1 MESLR
6 SALGWVR
13 VPTVG
18 QDKVKVQV
26 GRDRPLEPRRNETLA
41 NLASTWMER
50 VSKTGVKMLLKGT
63 SVPSTS
69 QLIYVEFHVVTCL
82 SKDAQNMAIDITKL
96 SAKLNCVIIT

>member
-26 GRDRPLEPRRNETLA
+26 GRDRPLEPQCL
-41 NLASTWMER
+41 
-50 VSKTGVKMLLKGT
+50 VGT
-63 SVPSTS
+63 RS
-69 QLIYVEFHVVTCL
+69 
-82 SKDAQNMAIDITKL
+82 
-96 SAKLNCVIIT
+96 

>member
-1 MESLR
+1 
-6 SALGWVR
+6 
-13 VPTVG
+13 
-18 QDKVKVQV
+18 
-26 GRDRPLEPRRNETLA
+26 
-41 NLASTWMER
+41 
-50 VSKTGVKMLLKGT
+50 MLLKGT